1 MNNHVTEE
9 PKEDT
14 GKAKKHVKKCSVSL
28 DIKKMQSQA
37 AMRHHFTQIR
47 KVIVKISDSLQYWLL
62 EQPKFSYTAGGKLFG
77 YFL

>member
-9 PKEDT
+9 PKEDI
-14 GKAKKHVKKCSVSL
+14 GKAKKHVKKSVSL
-28 DIKKMQSQA
+28 VIEKMQSQT
-37 AMRHHFTQIR
+37 AMRYRFTQIR
-47 KVIVKISDSLQYWLL
+47 KVIVKLSDSLKYWLL